1 MVDIARVRRKARA
14 QKATS
19 RPESPDRAQAPP
31 EVVEGPPPA
40 EAPKPQTLSET
51 PPTAPPTALA
61 EVPVPAPPVP
71 ESAASRPE
79 AQESRLVPPESRPA
93 APVQILARLLKG
105 APALGR
111 GPAQPTAETVK
122 PTEALLVFS
131 LAGEWYAVP
140 LAQVRYIWSV
150 RWVQSVE
157 EKAATPMESVEV
169 FTRVPGAPPEV
180 RGVMSLRGR
189 MVVVYDTHRRLGL
202 PAPDTTRLWV
212 LVLQDGDDRVGL
224 SIERQ
229 SYVYR
234 VSPEAILP
242 PPFHLP
248 PEKSEFLQGIV
259 QHGDRIIG
267 VLDLNRFLA
276 L

>member
-19 RPESPDRAQAPP
+19 RPESQDRAQAPP
-31 EVVEGPPPA
+31 EAVEGPPPA
-40 EAPKPQTLSET
+40 EAPKPPTPSET

-71 ESAASRPE
+71 ESASRPK
-79 AQESRLVPPESRPA
+79 AQESRPVPPEGRPA
-93 APVQILARLLKG
+93 APAQILARLLKG

-111 GPAQPTAETVK
+111 GPVRPTAETVESA
-122 PTEALLVFS
+122 EALLVFS

-157 EKAATPMESVEV
+157 EKAATPTESVEV

-202 PAPDTTRLWV
+202 PPPDTTRLWI
-212 LVLQDGDDRVGL
+212 LVIQDGDDRVGL
-224 SIERQ
+224 FIERQ

-248 PEKSEFLQGIV
+248 SEKSEFLRGIV
-259 QHGDRIIG
+259 QHGDRVIG
-267 VLDLNRFLA
+267 VLDLDRFLA

>member
-14 QKATS
+14 QKGVP
-19 RPESPDRAQAPP
+19 RPEPQEKAQTPP
-31 EVVEGPPPA
+31 KAAEGPPPPA
-40 EAPKPQTLSET
+40 EAPM
-51 PPTAPPTALA
+51 PPTALA
-61 EVPVPAPPVP
+61 EAPVPTLPVVEPAGRPEPQEGRPMPPEQPPV
-71 ESAASRPE
+71 S
-79 AQESRLVPPESRPA
+79 
-93 APVQILARLLKG
+93 PVQILDRLLKG
-105 APALGR
+105 VPALGR
-111 GPAQPTAETVK
+111 GRARPTAETVE
-122 PTEALLVFS
+122 PTEAFLVFS

-150 RWVQSVE
+150 RWIQSVE
-157 EKAATPMESVEV
+157 EKAATPIESVEV
-169 FTRVPGAPPEV
+169 FTPIPGAPPEV

-189 MVVVYDTHRRLGL
+189 MVVVYDTYRRLGL
-202 PAPDTTRLWV
+202 PAPDTKRLWV

-224 SIERQ
+224 FIERQ

-248 PEKSEFLQGIV
+248 PEKSEFLRGIV
-259 QHGDRIIG
+259 QHGDRVVG
-267 VLDLNRFLA
+267 VLDVDRFLA